1 MKIKFKHTYIVIP
14 PSIEFE
20 NENRRFTICTV
31 EDGKRTLVG
40 QSICHPKDQFCKAI
54 GRKVALADAIRG
66 LSKETRKTIWD
77 EYHSK
82 FKVPNA
88 K

>member
-14 PSIEFE
+14 PSIEFV

-31 EDGKRTLVG
+31 EDGERMFVG
-40 QSICHPKDQFCKAI
+40 QAICHPKDQFCKAI
-54 GRKVALADAIRG
+54 GRKIALADAIRG
-66 LSKETRKTIWD
+66 LPKEERKTIWD
-77 EYHSK
+77 EYHSR

>member
-31 EDGKRTLVG
+31 EDGNWTLVG
-40 QSICHPKDQFCKAI
+40 QSICHPKDQFCPSSI
-54 GRKVALADAIRG
+54 NQCLGFL
-66 LSKETRKTIWD
+66 LEL
-77 EYHSK
+77 
-82 FKVPNA
+82 
-88 K
+88 